1 MSDLDILKEAIGE
14 LGMINIP
21 AYLAEQ
27 VSIPVRNVRMKLMS
41 LAAEIEKDI
50 NGNSKE
56 EDPEVKVIP
65 VEMAEEETEN

>member
-21 AYLAEQ
+21 AYLTEQ